1 MIVIN
6 QYIIFVLFIVIIIGN
21 IIVISTSKIKKMTAI
36 KKNWIEN
43 GVRGDLFGSNPHSNG
58 LIFSR
63 SIIFFFAKIA
73 HAPINPVEIVVDSN
87 KIIIKVKIIF
97 SY

>member
-1 MIVIN
+1 MY
-6 QYIIFVLFIVIIIGN
+6 QYIIFVLFSVITIGN
-21 IIVISTSKIKKMTAI
+21 IIVISTSKIRKITAI
-36 KKNWIEN
+36 RKNWIEN

-63 SIIFFFAKIA
+63 SIILFLAKIE
-73 HAPINPVEIVVDSN
+73 HAPINPIEIVVDSN
-87 KIIIKVKIIF
+87 KIVIKVEITF